1 LLAEE
6 RIIIKQGPLK
16 KTAALDSSDYQLIL
30 LDNYLLITKH
40 KVLSFEEH
48 YTIQRRVRMIT
59 SFFFFLVYDIRSRPF
74 VKFEYHGTHFRL
86 PFIAYSA
93 GIARGRCP

>member
-1 LLAEE
+1 MLAEE
-6 RIIIKQGPLK
+6 RVIIKQGPLK
-16 KTAALDSSDYQLIL
+16 KTAALDSADYQLIL

-48 YTIQRRVRMIT
+48 YTIQRRVRMIA
-59 SFFFFLVYDIRSRPF
+59 SFFLFLLYNFSSRPF
-74 VKFEYHGTHFRL
+74 AKFEGHGTHFRL
-86 PFIAYSA
+86 LLIAYSA